1 MIYEILYNK
10 NHLLSIVFNEFEF
23 LTGAVHGYTSERGMI
38 INTESGIVMS
48 VKDFFKPD
56 SDWKTTINKILIK
69 KSQEFELLEEFKGMD
84 DSMDFYIT
92 ETGMCFSWDPYMY
105 TPYALGI
112 FMLEIPYSDLDDIL
126 QDEFSFLIDKSVD
139 KSIINE

>member
-10 NHLLSIVFNEFEF
+10 NHLLSVVFNEF

-92 ETGMCFSWDPYMY
+92 ETGMCFS
-105 TPYALGI
+105 
-112 FMLEIPYSDLDDIL
+112 S
-126 QDEFSFLIDKSVD
+126 K
-139 KSIINE
+139 